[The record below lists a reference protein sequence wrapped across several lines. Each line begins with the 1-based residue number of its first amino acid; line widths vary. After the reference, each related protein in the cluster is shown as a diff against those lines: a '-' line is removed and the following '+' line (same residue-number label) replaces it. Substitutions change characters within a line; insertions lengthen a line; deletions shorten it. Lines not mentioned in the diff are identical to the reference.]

1 MTPSRRSQVLGPLRI
16 HQQVL
21 RNRMQE
27 GNHQDLILQ
36 TMTKVRMRTMTAG
49 VVRTSVGRS
58 TLRGADAHREVGLGT
73 EMMMMETGT
82 GTILMI
88 VTTVSSVA

>member
-1 MTPSRRSQVLGPLRI
+1 
-16 HQQVL
+16 
-21 RNRMQE
+21 
-27 GNHQDLILQ
+27 
-36 TMTKVRMRTMTAG
+36 MTAG

-82 GTILMI
+82 GTILMT

>member
-1 MTPSRRSQVLGPLRI
+1 
-16 HQQVL
+16 
-21 RNRMQE
+21 
-27 GNHQDLILQ
+27 
-36 TMTKVRMRTMTAG
+36 MTAG

-82 GTILMI
+82 GMTLMI
-88 VTTVSSVA
+88 VTTVSSAA